1 MKPIRFILPVLLA
14 VAALPLNLGAQ
25 DKSLDFSAKDYE
37 YFEKTIRPLLHKR
50 CYSCHGADTKK
61 LRGGLRLDI
70 RAGFIAGG
78 DSGPVFDAKKPG
90 DSLLIEAIRYDS
102 VGFQMP
108 PAGKLP
114 PAEIEALIAWVKR
127 GAPYP
132 DTGKG
137 GTLKRQEI
145 NIEAGRKFW
154 SFQPLSRQPLP
165 EGIDA
170 AAKRGRVDAFILA
183 ELKTRKLRPSP
194 QADRRT
200 LIRRLSFDLTG
211 LPPAPAEVEAFVA
224 DNSSDAYERLVERLL
239 ASPHYGERW
248 ARFWLDLARYTDA
261 TASWLGGTGQAYLYR
276 DWVAAAFNA
285 DMHYDEFVKRQLAT
299 DLMPETGPEETPA
312 LGFLGLSP
320 TYWKEL
326 QLPPEIIKVIVADEW
341 EERIDTVSRTFLGL
355 TVACARCHDH
365 KFDPITNEDYY
376 ALAGVFASTRLA
388 ERPVIAES
396 DYAIVKAAHDKVKK
410 LNDELIKLRKM
421 KPPAKTAATRIA
433 EIEKAIRKIQENT
446 PLYHTP
452 TANAVADASLYVE
465 RAGKT
470 AQSGTRLDYK
480 PEPRDLNI
488 FIRGNPNNLGPLV
501 KRRFLSVLSRGE
513 PKPFTHGSGRL
524 ELAESIV
531 GDAAPLAARV
541 MVNRIWLAHF
551 GRGLVDTPSN
561 FGVQG
566 VLPSHPELLEDLA
579 ARFVENGWSIKWLHR
594 EIVLSN
600 TYRQSSDTIPTNHA
614 SDPENRWLWRMN
626 RRRLDIESWRDAM
639 LFVSG
644 RLDGSLGGPSQSL
657 TKVDNNRR
665 TLYGTINRRDIPAIL
680 QMHDFPD
687 PTAHSP
693 RRLDTTTPL
702 QGLFVLNSPL
712 MVAQSAALAARIR
725 TETPAD
731 VATQIQTAY
740 RLLFNRMPTEEE
752 TALGR
757 RFLDPESK
765 GPTEKAWTLYT
776 HVLLGSNE
784 FQFVD

>member
-1 MKPIRFILPVLLA
+1 MKPTCFILPVLLA
-14 VAALPLNLGAQ
+14 VALLPSLLVAQ
-25 DKSLDFSAKDYE
+25 EKSSGFSAKDYE

-61 LRGGLRLDI
+61 LRGGLRLDS
-70 RAGFIAGG
+70 RAGFVTGG
-78 DSGPVFDAKKPG
+78 DSGPLVVAGKPD
-90 DSLLIEAIRYDS
+90 DSLIIGAIRYDS

-108 PAGKLP
+108 PVGKLP
-114 PAEIEALIAWVKR
+114 QAEIDALIAWVKR

-132 DTGKG
+132 NTRKG
-137 GTLKRQEI
+137 GTLKRQKI
-145 NIEAGRKFW
+145 DIEAGRKFW

-165 EGIDA
+165 EKTDA
-170 AAKRGRVDAFILA
+170 AAKRGRIDAFVLA
-183 ELKTRKLRPSP
+183 ELEKRKLRPSSS
-194 QADRRT
+194 ADRRT

-211 LPPAPAEVEAFVA
+211 LPPAPAEVESFVA
-224 DNSSDAYERLVERLL
+224 DKSPDTYERLVERLL

-248 ARFWLDLARYTDA
+248 ARLWLDLARYTDA
-261 TASWLGGTGQAYLYR
+261 TASWLNSTGHAYLYR
-276 DWVAAAFNA
+276 DWVTAAFNR
-285 DMHYDEFVKRQLAT
+285 DMPYDEFVKRQLAT
-299 DLMPETGPEETPA
+299 DLMPETGPEDTPA

-326 QLPPEIIKVIVADEW
+326 KLPAEIIKVIVADEW

-396 DYAIVKAAHDKVKK
+396 DYAVVKAAHAKVKK
-410 LNDELIKLRKM
+410 LKAALQKLRKM
-421 KPPAKTAATRIA
+421 KPPAKNAAARIA
-433 EIEKAIRKIQENT
+433 VIEKAIRKIEEST
-446 PLYHTP
+446 PQYHTP

-470 AQSGTRLDYK
+470 SQSGTRLDYK
-480 PEPRDLNI
+480 PEPRDLHI

-513 PKPFTHGSGRL
+513 PKPFTQGSGRL

-551 GRGLVDTPSN
+551 GRGLVETPSN

-579 ARFVENGWSIKWLHR
+579 ARFVENGWSIKWLHQ
-594 EIVLSN
+594 EIVLSK
-600 TYRQSSDTIPTNHA
+600 TYRQSSDTVPTNHA
-614 SDPENRWLWRMN
+614 ADPKNRWLWRMN

-644 RLDGSLGGPSQSL
+644 RLDGTLGGPSQSL
-657 TKVDNNRR
+657 AKVDNSRR

-712 MVAQSAALAARIR
+712 MAAQSAALAGRIR

-731 VATQIQTAY
+731 VAAQIQTAY
-740 RLLFNRMPTEEE
+740 RLLFNRAPTDEE
-752 TALGR
+752 TALGKQ
-757 RFLDPESK
+757 FLDPESK
-765 GPTEKAWTLYT
+765 GPTEKAWTLYAQ
-776 HVLLGSNE
+776 VLLGSNE

>member
-1 MKPIRFILPVLLA
+1 MKPTRFILLVLLA
-14 VAALPLNLGAQ
+14 VATLPATLGAQ
-25 DKSLDFSAKDYE
+25 ETSSGLSAKDYE

-50 CYSCHGADTKK
+50 CYSCHGADKKK
-61 LRGGLRLDI
+61 LRGGLRLDS
-70 RAGFIAGG
+70 RAGFMAGG
-78 DSGPVFDAKKPG
+78 DSGAVFDAEKPS
-90 DSLLIEAIRYDS
+90 DSLLIEAVRYDS

-114 PAEIEALIAWVKR
+114 QAEIDTLIAWVKR

-145 NIEAGRKFW
+145 DIEAGRKFW
-154 SFQPLSRQPLP
+154 SFQPLSQQPLP
-165 EGIDA
+165 VTTDA
-170 AAKRGRVDAFILA
+170 KKKQGRVDAFILA
-183 ELKTRKLRPSP
+183 ELKKRKLRPSP

-211 LPPAPAEVEAFVA
+211 LPPTPTDVEAFVA
-224 DNSSDAYERLVERLL
+224 DESPDAYGRLVERLL

-276 DWVAAAFNA
+276 DWVTGAFNA
-285 DMHYDEFVKRQLAT
+285 DMPYNEFVKRQLAT

-326 QLPPEIIKVIVADEW
+326 QLPVEIIKVIVADEW

-410 LNDELIKLRKM
+410 LNDELQKLRKM
-421 KPPAKTAATRIA
+421 KPPAKTAAARIG
-433 EIEKAIRKIQENT
+433 EIEKSIREIEANT

-470 AQSGTRLDYK
+470 SQSGTRLDYK

-501 KRRFLSVLSRGE
+501 KRRFLSVLSHGE
-513 PKPFTHGSGRL
+513 PKPFTQGSGRL

-541 MVNRIWLAHF
+541 IVNRIWLAHF

-561 FGVQG
+561 FGAQG

-594 EIVLSN
+594 EIVLSK
-600 TYRQSSDTIPTNHA
+600 TYRQSSDAIPTNHA

-639 LFVSG
+639 LFASG
-644 RLDGSLGGPSQSL
+644 RLDGTLGGPSQSL
-657 TKVDNNRR
+657 AKVDNNRR

-712 MVAQSAALAARIR
+712 MAAQSAALAARIR

-731 VATQIQTAY
+731 VTAQIQTAY

-757 RFLDPESK
+757 RFLDPDSK